1 MHRPYRR
8 QSRAFLFGDRR
19 CRSRWCGGHHRGD
32 DGSSDREEIASGLD
46 GTRRAAMRLL
56 PGRPD
61 HAGGGTF
68 GAKAKSERCR
78 HRPSHERQCVPLLH
92 LHAHPRRDQT
102 SRARACRHYH
112 SQVMVDTMMTANSS
126 AKSPEAQLPPAA
138 THSRRAF
145 LKATVAAGGGL
156 LLQATF
162 PPLARTAMAA
172 ASEAAG
178 ETAALNAFVR
188 IAPDGIVTIMSK
200 NPEIGQGIKTML
212 PMVIAEEL
220 DVAWENVRIEQ
231 APLDTAKYGQQFA
244 GGSRATP
251 LNYDPLRRVGAAGRQ
266 MLVAAA
272 ARTWN
277 VAPAECGTEAG
288 VVYHRDS
295 GRSLSYGAL
304 AAQAAGMPVP
314 NLARVALKDPK
325 DFKIIGRPIPGVDNA
340 KIVSGQPLFGID
352 VTVPG
357 MLHAVFQKCPVFGG
371 KLVSANI
378 DAIKALPG
386 IHDAFIVR
394 ASEANPR
401 GEWQGLS
408 DGVAIVAKSFWA
420 ANRAR
425 DKLKVTWDEGPTAAQ
440 SSEGFALRAAEL
452 AKGAP
457 AANLR
462 RDGDVASALKN
473 ATHVVEAAYSYPF
486 LAHIS
491 LEPQNCTAHVQDGK
505 VAFSAPTQLPEPGVK
520 LVAATLRIPESNVT
534 LNMTRMGGGFGRRL
548 RNDFMAEAAWISR
561 KVGTPIK
568 LVWTREDDI
577 QHDFYRPAG
586 FHFLT
591 AGLDGTGKL
600 TALRD
605 HFVTFGQGGKVADSA
620 VMDANEFPAVLVP
633 NLEYGQSIMELGLP
647 TGPLRAPRSN
657 ALGFVF
663 QSFVDEMAHQAGIDP
678 LDFRLTLLGEPTVIV
693 NSSGKADSLRDFDT
707 GRMRNVLKRVA
718 EVSGWAE
725 RNRLPARSGKGIAF
739 YFSHYGY
746 FAEVVQVTVPQ
757 SGDIKLDHVWI
768 VADVGSQIINPGAA
782 VNQGRGAA
790 LDGIGA
796 ALGRAVTLERGRV
809 VQSNFDSVKPLR
821 IDQAPPVEV
830 EFLITDNPPTGL
842 GEPALP
848 PVVPAPSHPTFAACG
863 QRLRP

>member
-1 MHRPYRR
+1 
-8 QSRAFLFGDRR
+8 
-19 CRSRWCGGHHRGD
+19 
-32 DGSSDREEIASGLD
+32 
-46 GTRRAAMRLL
+46 
-56 PGRPD
+56 
-61 HAGGGTF
+61 
-68 GAKAKSERCR
+68 
-78 HRPSHERQCVPLLH
+78 
-92 LHAHPRRDQT
+92 
-102 SRARACRHYH
+102 
-112 SQVMVDTMMTANSS
+112 MVDTMMTANSS

-145 LKATVAAGGGL
+145 LKATVAASGGL
-156 LLQATF
+156 LLQATL

-272 ARTWN
+272 AQTWN
-277 VAPAECGTEAG
+277 VGPAECSTEAG
-288 VVYHRDS
+288 LVYHRDS

-386 IHDAFIVR
+386 IHDAFIIR

-401 GEWQGLS
+401 GDWQGLS

-505 VAFSAPTQLPEPGVK
+505 VVFWAPTQLPEPGVK
-520 LVAATLRIPESNVT
+520 LVAATLGIAESNIAV
-534 LNMTRMGGGFGRRL
+534 NMTRMGGGFGRRL
-548 RNDFMAEAAWISR
+548 RNDYMAEAAWISR
-561 KVGTPIK
+561 KVGAPVK

-586 FHFLT
+586 FHFLKG
-591 AGLDGTGKL
+591 GLDGAGRL
-600 TALRD
+600 IALGD
-605 HFVTFGQGGKVADSA
+605 HFVTFGQGGKLADSA
-620 VMDANEFPAVLVP
+620 ALDANEFPAGLVP
-633 NLEYGQSIMELGLP
+633 HLEYGQSLMELGVP

-657 ALGFVF
+657 ALAFVF
-663 QSFVDEMAHQAGIDP
+663 QSFLDELADAAGADP
-678 LDFRLTLLGEPTVIV
+678 LEFRLALLGEPKVLI
-693 NSSGKADSLRDFDT
+693 NSSGKADPLRDFDT
-707 GRMRNVLKRVA
+707 GRMRNVLRRA
-718 EVSGWAE
+718 GEISGWSQRRA
-725 RNRLPARSGKGIAF
+725 LPARTAKGIAF
-739 YFSHYGY
+739 YFSHSGY
-746 FAEVVQVTVPQ
+746 FAEVVQATVTAA
-757 SGDIKLDHVWI
+757 GEIKLDHVW
-768 VADVGSQIINPGAA
+768 VVGDVGSQIINPSGA
-782 VNQGRGAA
+782 VNQVQGAA
-790 LDGIGA
+790 LDGLGA
-796 ALGRAVTLERGRV
+796 ALGQAITLDRGRV
-809 VQSNFDSVKPLR
+809 LQSNFDSVKPLR
-821 IDQAPPVEV
+821 IDQAPPVDV

-848 PVVPAPSHPTFAACG
+848 PVVPALCNAIFAATG
-863 QRLRP
+863 KRIRTLPIDSDVLKV